1 MTTERTTEAP
11 TAAPGVRIEP
21 WTAADLAL
29 LHKANAPEMTRH
41 LGGPETEEQLIRR
54 HRRYL
59 AADGPGRMY
68 RILLLPQREAVGTI
82 GFWETQWQGAAV
94 YETGWGVLPGF
105 QGRGIAATA
114 VRQVLAAAA
123 AEGRHRVIHA
133 FPSVANAASNAVCR
147 KAGFTLIGACEIE
160 YPKGHLIQAHEW
172 RATLPEPTTGDDGAA
187 GAGRP
192 GATY

>member
-94 YETGWGVLPGF
+94 CETGWGVLPGF

-172 RATLPEPTTGDDGAA
+172 RATLPEPAGPGRRTD
-187 GAGRP
+187 GAGRR
-192 GATY
+192 ARR